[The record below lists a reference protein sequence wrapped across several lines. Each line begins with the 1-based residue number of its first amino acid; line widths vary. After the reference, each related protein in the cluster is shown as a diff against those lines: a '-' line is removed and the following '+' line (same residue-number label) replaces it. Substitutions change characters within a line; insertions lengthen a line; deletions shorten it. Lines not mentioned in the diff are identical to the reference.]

1 MGDMARLAREIFLDI
16 PHHLTQ
22 RGNYRQQVFY
32 TDADDVCYLE
42 FLWQYAV
49 QYGLEIWAY
58 CLMPNHVHLI
68 AVPLPGASF
77 PPDDALTCWR
87 EFLYQ
92 DDPPGTLEIIRQ
104 CTTNGLPLGDA
115 PFHAYLEELA
125 GKILQRNPRG
135 RPKKNT

>member
-1 MGDMARLAREIFLDI
+1 MNPVRAGLVATPEDWPWPSAACHLAQMR
-16 PHHLTQ
+16 
-22 RGNYRQQVFY
+22 
-32 TDADDVCYLE
+32 
-42 FLWQYAV
+42 
-49 QYGLEIWAY
+49 
-58 CLMPNHVHLI
+58 
-68 AVPLPGASF
+68 LPGASF

-125 GKILQRNPRG
+125 GKTLQRNPRG